1 MSRRMPSGQRPGR
14 HGMRSAA
21 ATRPRPPGQ
30 RGGARRAPRL
40 DPPARPVA
48 RADHSSDHNRRADH
62 NQSGV
67 RGVRRPVGP
76 ARRVKAPR
84 APRRIS
90 GRAAVLGLLLLALAF
105 AYAYPV
111 RVYLAQE
118 AQIDDLETS
127 QQAQRERIRA
137 LTERVARWN
146 DDEYVI
152 AQARS
157 RLQFVRRGEV
167 LYIVGADPALPGAAA
182 TGDQAPWYR
191 ELWSNLQAADNPAGP

>member
-1 MSRRMPSGQRPGR
+1 MSRRMPSGQRPAR
-14 HGMRSAA
+14 HGVRPARG
-21 ATRPRPPGQ
+21 TRPCPPGQ
-30 RGGARRAPRL
+30 RNSARRAPRL
-40 DPPARPVA
+40 DPPSRPIAREGHHA
-48 RADHSSDHNRRADH
+48 
-62 NQSGV
+62 SGV

-84 APRRIS
+84 APRRVS

-105 AYAYPV
+105 AYAYPM

-118 AQIDDLETS
+118 AQIDDMETS

-182 TGDQAPWYR
+182 TGDDEPWYR
-191 ELWSNLQAADNPAGP
+191 ELWSNLQAADNPAAP